1 MFSIPIQTAVIN
13 SIIGN
18 AVLAGIF
25 LYLWR
30 VDRREIALGYWAA
43 AYAASAC
50 RVIFRLAGVEG
61 FPAAIYGEAF
71 FGTLVVVLVGMGAR
85 VFIGK
90 RIETPW
96 RIGLL
101 AALAMG
107 TLAGSAAAGLLPI
120 IVPYLA
126 AGAVYFF
133 AGLAMLKRGREHP
146 GIGYSMVGFLFALY
160 GGYVLVF
167 SNLAAAT
174 QDPRSY
180 IFGPIINLAIGMVL
194 LVVTQRKQHVEA
206 EQLSAALLREAEGRR
221 AAEDVGLRSEQRYRA
236 IIDSTRSL
244 IALLTPEGVLVDVNR
259 AALERTGLS
268 REQVIGKPFWETP
281 WWTHDPQQQQRLRQ
295 AIRRVAAGGFDRF
308 ESSHPTADGSLGHFN
323 FFLTPI
329 RDASG
334 QVIYL
339 VPEGH
344 DITERRRIEHSL
356 YESEQRFRAISEGSM
371 LGVFAT
377 DPEGDVTYFSRRASE
392 ITGISE
398 SDAVAGRTTA
408 RLHPDDL
415 AQHRLQWRDAI
426 MERKPF
432 AGERRLIRRD
442 GSISWGRVHVAP
454 ILEGDTLLGF
464 VGTIE
469 DINARKLAEQALRE
483 SEERFSSFFALS
495 PEPAAVAQYPNG
507 EYLQVNEAWERA
519 FGFRQDEVVGR
530 TGLDLGLWENPDD
543 RLRMYEEIQR
553 RNQARSGEI
562 RLRRKDGRF
571 ITVQISARV
580 VAVGATRYILWGT
593 HDVTEQRRIEQALRE
608 SEERLSRVFY
618 LLPDLVTVSTI
629 DEGRFVDMNHQWES
643 MLGYT
648 REEALGKT
656 TVELGIWVDSAQ
668 RDRLV
673 RDVRSGGAVR
683 SRVIAIRRKDGVELL
698 CETSGSTFDWH
709 GQQLLLLVTRDV
721 TAQRALE
728 QARAAAEAAL
738 RESEEKFSR
747 FFALGPE
754 PMAVVRFDDAVYLD
768 VNQAWLGKF
777 GYRREEVVGHTP
789 QELDFWEDFGE
800 RRRIIETLGRSGSV
814 QGVEVWYRAKD
825 GRRILSDISAQVFEL
840 AGTRYV
846 LWDVHDITEKRQA
859 ERQLRVSEMKFSKAF
874 HSSPDYMTISRLSDG
889 ALLDC
894 NEAFERFTGYSRGEA
909 LGRSAIEL
917 GIWANLQERK
927 HFAEILADQGWM
939 RDFECTLRGR
949 DGREMSSVVT
959 ASTMDIDGE
968 QCVIAVAR
976 DVGEQRRMEQELRA
990 SEEMFSTIFHQLP
1003 VAIAVSTRVEG
1014 RYIDVNA
1021 AWLDQFGYA
1030 REEVVGRTGRELDF
1044 WVNYEDR
1051 ARLGEHLDA
1060 KPDFL
1065 RWEIAFRAKD
1075 GRAILTECS
1084 GRIFRIGDEDVV
1096 IWSAPDITERKRI
1109 EQALR
1114 EGEEKFSAIFHRSPV
1129 ALGVT
1134 TVPEGRY
1141 LDVNTTWE
1149 RQFQFPRDKMIGKTS
1164 LEIGLWLDAGER
1176 RRLFDDLDRRP
1187 QVQNREVRFRRGDG
1201 TEILCELSGQV
1212 FELNGRKVLLWG
1224 AHDVTEHRRTQ
1235 QQIEELNMKLEARV
1249 QERTSKLEKI
1259 NAELEEALQSLRL
1272 AQSELVRAEKLAA
1285 LGSLVAGVA
1294 HELNT
1299 PIGNSV
1305 TVASTLHDKAR
1316 EFGQAVTAGRLK
1328 RSVLDHFLED
1338 TLTASDLLLR
1348 SLSQANELVGSFK
1361 QVAVDQASAQRR
1373 RFDLKLVVEEVAAT
1387 LSPMLKK
1394 APFKLELELADNLV
1408 MDSYPGSIGQVI
1420 TNLVTNALA
1429 HAFESRDNGTMHLSA
1444 FRNGLHMVKMVFTD
1458 DGVGIP
1464 AANMKRVFDPF
1475 FTTKL
1480 GRGGSGLGLHIVYS
1494 LVTRV
1499 LGGRIEAASAPGS
1512 GTRFELTIPMKAPET
1527 EERGP

>member
-1 MFSIPIQTAVIN
+1 MLSIPLETTVIN
-13 SIIGN
+13 SILGN
-18 AVLAGIF
+18 VLLAGIF

-30 VDRREIALGYWAA
+30 MDRRESALGYWAI

-50 RVIFRLAGVEG
+50 RVSFRLIGIYGYPV
-61 FPAAIYGEAF
+61 AIYGEAL
-71 FGTLVVVLVGMGAR
+71 FGTVVVVLIGMGAR
-85 VFIGK
+85 VFIG
-90 RIETPW
+90 RPFENPW
-96 RIGLL
+96 VTGLL
-101 AALAMG
+101 ATLAMG
-107 TLAGSAAAGLLPI
+107 SVSGLAAFGILPI
-120 IVPYLA
+120 VVPYLF
-126 AGAVYFF
+126 AGAVFF
-133 AGLAMLKRGREHP
+133 LAGLAMLRRGKEFP
-146 GIGYSMVGFLFALY
+146 KIGYGLVGFLFALY
-160 GGYVLVF
+160 GGYVFVF
-167 SNLAAAT
+167 SHITAVS

-180 IFGPIINLAIGMVL
+180 VFGPIINLAIGMVL
-194 LVVTQRKQHVEA
+194 LVVTQRKQQFEA
-206 EQLSAALLREAEGRR
+206 DKLNDALMRESAGRM
-221 AAEDVGLRSEQRYRA
+221 AAEEVGMESEQRYRA
-236 IIDSTRSL
+236 IVDTTRSL
-244 IALLTPEGVLVDVNR
+244 IGLLTPEGVLVDINR
-259 AALERTGLS
+259 TALEMTGLK
-268 REQVIGKPFWETP
+268 REHVIGKFFWDTP
-281 WWTHDPQQQQRLRQ
+281 WWTHDPEQQQRLRQ
-295 AIRRVAAGGFDRF
+295 SIRRVAAGGFDRF
-308 ESSHPTADGSLGHFN
+308 ESSHPVAGGSIGHFN

-329 RDASG
+329 RDAAG

-344 DITERRRIEHSL
+344 DVTERKRIEHNL
-356 YESEQRFRAISEGSM
+356 YEAEQRFRAISEGSM

-377 DPEGDVTYFSRRASE
+377 DPGGSVTYFSRRAGE

-398 SDAVAGRTTA
+398 AEAIAGQISQ

-415 AQHRLQWRDAI
+415 AQHRMQWRDAI

-432 AGERRLIRRD
+432 AGERRHIRRD
-442 GSISWGRVHVAP
+442 GSISWGRLHVAP
-454 ILEGDTLLGF
+454 ILEDDTLLGF

-469 DINARKLAEQALRE
+469 DINARKQAEQALRE

-495 PEPAAVAQYPNG
+495 PEPAAVAQYPDG

-530 TGLDLGLWENPDD
+530 TGLELGLWENPAD
-543 RLRMYEEIQR
+543 RQRLYEDIQR

-562 RLRRKDGRF
+562 RLRRKDGKF

-580 VAVGATRYILWGT
+580 VSVGTTRYILWGT

-618 LLPDLVTVSTI
+618 LLPDLVTVSSI
-629 DEGRFVDMNHQWES
+629 EEGRFVDMNHQWES

-648 REEALGKT
+648 REEALGRT
-656 TVELGIWVDSAQ
+656 TAEMGVWVYDEQ
-668 RDRLV
+668 REQLV
-673 RDVRSGGAVR
+673 RDVLSGGTVR
-683 SRVIAIRRKDGVELL
+683 SREISVRRKDGTELL

-728 QARAAAEAAL
+728 QARTDAEAAL

-754 PMAVVRFDDAVYLD
+754 PMAVVRYDDAVYLD
-768 VNQAWLGKF
+768 VNQAWLNKF
-777 GYRREEVVGHTP
+777 GYQREEVVGHTP

-800 RRRIIETLGRSGSV
+800 RRRVIEILGRTGSV
-814 QGVEVWYRAKD
+814 KGMEVWYRAKD
-825 GRRILSDISAQVFEL
+825 GSRILSDISAQVFEL

-846 LWDVHDITEKRQA
+846 LWDVHDITDKRKA
-859 ERQLRVSEMKFSKAF
+859 ERQLRISEMKFSKAF
-874 HSSPDYMTISRLSDG
+874 HRSPDYMTISRLSDG
-889 ALLDC
+889 TLLDC
-894 NEAFERFTGYSRGEA
+894 NEAFERFTGCSRGEA
-909 LGRSAIEL
+909 LGRSTIEL
-917 GIWANLQERK
+917 GIWAQSRERR

-949 DGREMSSVVT
+949 DGREMSSLVT

-968 QCVIAVAR
+968 QCIIAVAR
-976 DVGEQRRMEQELRA
+976 DVGEQRRMERELRA

-1003 VAIAVSTRVEG
+1003 VAIAVTTREEG
-1014 RYIDVNA
+1014 RYVDVNA
-1021 AWLDQFGYA
+1021 AWLEQFGYA
-1030 REEVVGRTGRELDF
+1030 REEVVGRTGRELEF
-1044 WVNYEDR
+1044 WVDNEDR
-1051 ARLGEHLDA
+1051 ARLGEHLAA

-1149 RQFQFPRDKMIGKTS
+1149 RQFQYPRDKMIGRTS

-1176 RRLFDDLDRRP
+1176 RRLFDDLDRQPRIE
-1187 QVQNREVRFRRGDG
+1187 NREVRFRRGDG

-1212 FELNGRKVLLWG
+1212 FDLNGRKVLLWG
-1224 AHDVTEHRRTQ
+1224 AHDVTEHRRAQ
-1235 QQIEELNMKLEARV
+1235 REIEELNMKLEARV
-1249 QERTSKLEKI
+1249 QERTAKLERA
-1259 NAELEEALQSLRL
+1259 NAEIEEALQSLKL
-1272 AQSELVRAEKLAA
+1272 AQNELVRTEKLAA

-1305 TVASTLHDKAR
+1305 TVASTLHDKTVT
-1316 EFGQAVTAGRLK
+1316 FGQAVVSGRLK
-1328 RSVLDHFLED
+1328 RSVLDQFMRD
-1338 TLTASDLLLR
+1338 AMTASELLLR

-1373 RFDLKLVVEEVAAT
+1373 RFDLKVVAEELVAT
-1387 LSPMLKK
+1387 LAPMLKK
-1394 APFKLELELADNLV
+1394 TRFKLEMVLADNVV
-1408 MDSYPGSIGQVI
+1408 MDSYPGPIGQVI
-1420 TNLVTNALA
+1420 TNLVTNSMA
-1429 HAFESRDNGTMHLSA
+1429 HAFENRENGLMRLST
-1444 FRNGLHMVKMVFTD
+1444 FRHGLHMVKMVFDD
-1458 DGVGIP
+1458 DGIGIP
-1464 AANMKRVFDPF
+1464 AADMKRVFDPF

-1480 GRGGSGLGLHIVYS
+1480 GRGGSGLGLHIVYN

-1499 LGGRIEAASAPGS
+1499 LGGRIQVSSEPGT
-1512 GTRFELTIPMKAPET
+1512 GTRFEIMLPMKAPET
-1527 EERGP
+1527 QERHA